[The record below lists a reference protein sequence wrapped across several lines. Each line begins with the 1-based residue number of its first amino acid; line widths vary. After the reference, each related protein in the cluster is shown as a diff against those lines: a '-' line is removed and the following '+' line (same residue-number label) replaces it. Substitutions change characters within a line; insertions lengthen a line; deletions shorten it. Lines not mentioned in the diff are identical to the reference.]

1 MTDEELIDHLAG
13 IAMQGLIGNP
23 ANDFYATWD
32 DHSLN
37 SVSIFAYEMAVKMME
52 RKAQLIESGVI

>member
-1 MTDEELIDHLAG
+1 MTDEELIDHFAG

-23 ANDFYATWD
+23 TNDFYSTWD

-52 RKAQLIESGVI
+52 RKAQLIEMGVI